1 MLRGWKYISN
11 VRHNGFQCFLKFL
24 AQRNMFFRYYLTKLN
39 NFFHMF
45 SHMFIFSFWSTQKI
59 MTFFWIA
66 KTLSM
71 VFTSAFI
78 RRKMQKQADG
88 RHDTNRNH
96 VMELST
102 VDCLISEWRQKDT
115 FDFNEIVNNYGLL
128 HIVILWDLLPTFL
141 RNYTGSFENI
151 FTASYPAV

>member
-1 MLRGWKYISN
+1 M
-11 VRHNGFQCFLKFL
+11 FLEIFSSKEHVFKVL
-24 AQRNMFFRYYLTKLN
+24 FNKIKQF
-39 NFFHMF
+39 F
-45 SHMFIFSFWSTQKI
+45 SHVFTYMFIFSFWSTQKI

-71 VFTSAFI
+71 VFTCAFM

-115 FDFNEIVNNYGLL
+115 FDFNDTVKNYGLL
-128 HIVILWDLLPTFL
+128 HIKLWDLLPNFL
-141 RNYTGSFENI
+141 RNYKGSFENI

>member
-1 MLRGWKYISN
+1 M
-11 VRHNGFQCFLKFL
+11 FLEIFSSKEHVFEVL
-24 AQRNMFFRYYLTKLN
+24 FNKIKQF
-39 NFFHMF
+39 F
-45 SHMFIFSFWSTQKI
+45 SHVFTYMFIFSFWSTQKI

-71 VFTSAFI
+71 VFTCAFI

-96 VMELST
+96 VMELLT

-115 FDFNEIVNNYGLL
+115 FDFNDTVKNYGLL
-128 HIVILWDLLPTFL
+128 HIKLWDLLPNFL
-141 RNYTGSFENI
+141 RNYKGSFENI

>member
-1 MLRGWKYISN
+1 M
-11 VRHNGFQCFLKFL
+11 FLEIFSSKEHVFEVL
-24 AQRNMFFRYYLTKLN
+24 FNKIKQF
-39 NFFHMF
+39 F
-45 SHMFIFSFWSTQKI
+45 SHVFTYMFIFSFWSTQKI

-78 RRKMQKQADG
+78 RRKMKKQADG

-115 FDFNEIVNNYGLL
+115 FDFNDTVNNYGLL
-128 HIVILWDLLPTFL
+128 HIKLWDLLPNFP
-141 RNYTGSFENI
+141 RNYKGSFENI